1 MKKVVHKAAEAAGE
15 DSTMSKFFTRKWIK
29 VIDLLDNEYSACK
42 NIRFKTPMLRLDF
55 CDYSDAFVVVKGHIS
70 VKDKTNNSMLA
81 FYFLLRCYY
90 Y

>member
-55 CDYSDAFVVVKGHIS
+55 CDYSDAFVVVKG
-70 VKDKTNNSMLA
+70 DKTNNSMLA